1 MDISRYCQHSSSTT
15 QSCFVTVPLII
26 FWLALSHWS
35 IRLSSILRGNEAIKG
50 GNTYEV
56 RNKAYCYQHHLCA
69 LTLVVFLAFYNRLPA
84 SIPVHFDSAGVAN
97 SFWPRNV
104 VVFGVPVA
112 CVLLNLISGFTVSQK
127 ENAKP
132 YMYYIMAVVAFVA
145 TGIMIYLGMK

>member
-1 MDISRYCQHSSSTT
+1 MKSATKHIVIS
-15 QSCFVTVPLII
+15 TV
-26 FWLALSHWS
+26 
-35 IRLSSILRGNEAIKG
+35 
-50 GNTYEV
+50 
-56 RNKAYCYQHHLCA
+56 LCA
-69 LTLVVFLAFYNRLPA
+69 LTLVVFLAFYNRLPE
-84 SIPVHFDSAGVAN
+84 SIPIHFDSAGVAN

-145 TGIMIYLGMK
+145 TGIKNYRTLFIHCKKVQSNDTEMDIVSSLRL